1 MTAFAVFSNLFFL
14 GGEFIPLLPDSN
26 WSYLLTPIWSLSLEL
41 YFYLLA
47 PFIVRIRLRY
57 LLLLVLGR
65 LRFRL
70 GLYAM
75 GVPILPLRYFMF
87 PSDFVFFMMGI
98 MSYRLFARIEG
109 SRARLVF
116 GSLAAFS
123 LLGFT
128 IYEPFWRYPDFD
140 QWQC

>member
-1 MTAFAVFSNLFFL
+1 M
-14 GGEFIPLLPDSN
+14 
-26 WSYLLTPIWSLSLEL
+26 
-41 YFYLLA
+41 
-47 PFIVRIRLRY
+47 
-57 LLLLVLGR
+57 LLLVLGG
-65 LRFRL
+65 LCFWL

-75 GVPILPLRYFMF
+75 GVPILPLRYFVF